1 MIRDRWVLLL
11 IVVGFATMFTNVW
24 VDDIH
29 SIISIL
35 LLALTISSL
44 VTALIIISPQE
55 IKEKQNDE

>member
-11 IVVGFATMFTNVW
+11 IGMGFASMFTNVW

-29 SIISIL
+29 SNISYL

-44 VTALIIISPQE
+44 ITALIIISPQK
-55 IKEKQNDE
+55 IQEKQNDE